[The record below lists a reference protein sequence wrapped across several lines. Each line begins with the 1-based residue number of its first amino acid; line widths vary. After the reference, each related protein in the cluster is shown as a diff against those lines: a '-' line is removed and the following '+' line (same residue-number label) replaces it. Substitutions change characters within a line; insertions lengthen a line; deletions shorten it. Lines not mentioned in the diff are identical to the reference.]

1 MIFRISILIAAL
13 GVLLSTQSACTSQ
26 KVPIPARA
34 AATPGAAASSPALPG
49 VVRRVYGPDEHGIA
63 CYARVEQEA
72 SGAQSF
78 SGMRCLL
85 VRTPRA
91 EARLVGK
98 KVIS

>member
-26 KVPIPARA
+26 KVPTPARA
-34 AATPGAAASSPALPG
+34 AATPGAASSPALPG